1 MTYWD
6 KGKKKHNKWQKS
18 RDQPVLNLIQGSGV
32 CMSFALY
39 IISDNNP
46 RTCSG
51 VCINFVKSSQKSE
64 RSRHTRL
71 PARQEAG
78 NIDLYYFAETSSHI
92 VRYVKMFCLAMTCYW
107 AYRHA
112 ELACPE
118 LPPWFRVPI
127 APVRILTALV
137 RVLTKQ
143 MFFPGSVVP
152 SIRRFG
158 VSVIA

>member
-1 MTYWD
+1 
-6 KGKKKHNKWQKS
+6 
-18 RDQPVLNLIQGSGV
+18 
-32 CMSFALY
+32 
-39 IISDNNP
+39 
-46 RTCSG
+46 
-51 VCINFVKSSQKSE
+51 
-64 RSRHTRL
+64 
-71 PARQEAG
+71 
-78 NIDLYYFAETSSHI
+78 
-92 VRYVKMFCLAMTCYW
+92 MTCYW

-118 LPPWFRVPI
+118 PPPWFRVP
-127 APVRILTALV
+127 TALV